1 MTIPNR
7 QSSLTDWVDWL
18 LQLHAQEIDLGL
30 DRIRL
35 VADAMQLT
43 KPAPLVISVAG
54 TNGKGS
60 SVALLVAILKA
71 AGHQVGAY
79 TSPHIQVFNERIQ
92 INGNPVS
99 DALIIEAFIAIDAAR
114 ADTKLTYFEFSTLAA
129 LYLFK
134 RAQLDVAVLEVGLG
148 GRLDAV
154 NIIDADAALITA
166 IDIDH
171 IDWLG
176 SDRAVIATEKAGIMR
191 RGKPA
196 ICSDVS
202 PPASLMAYADK
213 NLVPLSQFKVDFDL
227 QINDQTWSFKWLT
240 EQNHV
245 QLIDALDDLPFPALK
260 GDFQLNNAAGV
271 IALLSKLPLLRI
283 NPEAIK
289 LGLQQVT
296 HSGRLQSLEL
306 GAQSWLIDVAHNPQ
320 SALALAN
327 YLQQQT
333 KHSELQYLSLFSV
346 LSDKDA
352 LPMVQQI
359 APFVSRWVIADLQIP
374 RATSVEDLRALLN
387 KAGVKDSAIVV
398 KKNMEDA
405 VAYAQMSSAEDVL
418 VWGSFF
424 TVSQLFANLSV
435 LPENVTP
442 LKAEKV
448 HG

>member
-1 MTIPNR
+1 MIIPNR
-7 QSSLTDWVDWL
+7 HSSLTDWVDWL

-35 VADAMQLT
+35 VANAMQLT

-79 TSPHIQVFNERIQ
+79 TSPHIQFFNERIQ

-99 DALIIEAFIAIDAAR
+99 DDLIIEAFVAIEEAR
-114 ADTKLTYFEFSTLAA
+114 AQTKLTYFEFSTLAA

-134 RAQLDVAVLEVGLG
+134 RAQLEVVVLEVGLG

-171 IDWLG
+171 VDWLG
-176 SDRAVIATEKAGIMR
+176 DDRSVIATEKAGIMR

-196 ICSDVS
+196 VCSDMN
-202 PPASLMAYADK
+202 PPASLMAYA
-213 NLVPLSQFKVDFDL
+213 NEHAVPLSQFKVDFDVL
-227 QINDQTWSFKWLT
+227 VNDQAWSFTWLT
-240 EQNHV
+240 QQNGV
-245 QLIDALDDLPFPALK
+245 QLKGTLDDLPFPALK
-260 GDFQLNNAAGV
+260 GAFQLNNAAGV
-271 IALLSKLPLLRI
+271 IALLFKFTAILRVDRKAI
-283 NPEAIK
+283 N
-289 LGLQQVT
+289 LGLQQVS
-296 HSGRLQSLEL
+296 HPGRLQSLKI

-320 SALALAN
+320 SALALAT
-327 YLQQQT
+327 YLQQQQAKHT
-333 KHSELQYLSLFSV
+333 KLQYLSLFSV
-346 LSDKDA
+346 LNDKDA

-359 APFVSRWVIADLQIP
+359 APFVSTWLIVDLEIP
-374 RATSVEDLRALLN
+374 RATSVNALRVLLKAAGVEDLN
-387 KAGVKDSAIVV
+387 IIT
-398 KKNMEDA
+398 KKSMEDA
-405 VAYAQMSSAEDVL
+405 VSYAKSCAVEDVL

-424 TVSQLFANLSV
+424 TVSQV
-435 LPENVTP
+435 LASLAVKKPISKTE
-442 LKAEKV
+442 KA